1 MTFEET
7 THLLSQ
13 CIDDVLPPALRVTVD
28 EHLDHCPVCRAHV
41 AEYRSVSRSLR
52 QLSRP
57 VPPSDLAASINAAL
71 LIEAAARR
79 QSPERSWAERLSL
92 WLEPRLMP
100 YGVGS
105 FGSGVC
111 FCAMFCG

>member
-1 MTFEET
+1 MTCEET

-13 CIDDVLPPALRVTVD
+13 FIDDVLPPSLRVTVD

-57 VPPSDLAASINAAL
+57 SGANRPGGIDQCCIDD
-71 LIEAAARR
+71 
-79 QSPERSWAERLSL
+79 RSGGPTAI
-92 WLEPRLMP
+92 
-100 YGVGS
+100 
-105 FGSGVC
+105 
-111 FCAMFCG
+111 A